1 MNRII
6 LASHGGMSAGVR
18 DTMEMVMGE
27 LPNLYAVA
35 TTRDETESVVTAV
48 RRLLDSFDP
57 AEQVFILTDVLGGSV
72 NNDMVTLLPDY
83 PKARI
88 ICGMN
93 LSLVLC
99 LCMASGP
106 LDPDEIQE
114 VIRQAQ
120 GQIIDCT
127 KMLMES
133 GSAGCSARGAGA
145 CL

>member
-127 KMLMES
+127 KMLMEKEQEQEDD
-133 GSAGCSARGAGA
+133 
-145 CL
+145 L